1 MTYTIILSKEE
12 HDIISDLTST
22 FFTVPSEHQAKFCKE
37 AEKLSAKLPTRIRTI
52 LQDFVKHG
60 SPESGFLLFKTFY
73 IEDVKTPTN
82 NMQKVGE
89 KTTLA
94 KIQAV
99 LISVLGQMIAYEAEG
114 GGELFQDI
122 VPDKSMANNQSS
134 IGSHT
139 ELEIHT
145 EQAFSKLRPDFLSL
159 ACLRGDPEAL
169 TYVLPLQVILDN
181 LSKEEIDLLKQPLW
195 TTGVDLSFRLHG
207 LEFIEGD
214 IRGPMPILSRGMEG
228 LAEGLV
234 FDKHPEGLVF
244 DKHPEGL
251 VFDKHPEGLVFD
263 KHPEGL
269 VFDKHPEGL
278 VFDKHP
284 EGLVFDQDLMRG
296 TDPRSEQM
304 IHKIVDIYY
313 KHRIAHNLQPGE
325 ILFIDNRSALHGRSP
340 FFPKYDGNDRFLIR
354 CFATLNLCRSE
365 YARMKGSR
373 TVAAIYS

>member
-1 MTYTIILSKEE
+1 MDCTITLSKEE
-12 HDIISDLTST
+12 LEIIYDITST
-22 FFTVPSEHQAKFCKE
+22 FFTVPSEDPNQFCKE
-37 AEKLSAKLPTRIRTI
+37 AQQLSTKLPPRIREI
-52 LQDFVKHG
+52 LQEFVKHG
-60 SPESGFLLFKTFY
+60 SPESGFLLFKTFDPHLDD
-73 IEDVKTPTN
+73 IKTPTN

-159 ACLRGDPEAL
+159 ACLRRDPEAL
-169 TYVLPLQVILDN
+169 TYVLPLQTILDN

-214 IRGPMPILSRGMEG
+214 IRGPMPILSRGT
-228 LAEGLV
+228 EGLV
-234 FDKHPEGLVF
+234 FDKHPLGLVF
-244 DKHPEGL
+244 DKHPLGL
-251 VFDKHPEGLVFD
+251 VFDKHPLGLVFD
-263 KHPEGL
+263 KHPL
-269 VFDKHPEGL
+269 GL

-304 IHKIVDIYY
+304 IEKIVDIYY

-325 ILFIDNRSALHGRSP
+325 IILIDNRTALHGRSP

-354 CFATLNLCRSE
+354 CFAILDYDRSE

>member
-122 VPDKSMANNQSS
+122 VPEKSMANNQSS

-169 TYVLPLQVILDN
+169 TYVLPLQAILDN

-214 IRGPMPILSRGMEG
+214 IRGPMPILSRGMKG
-228 LAEGLV
+228 LA
-234 FDKHPEGLVF
+234 
-244 DKHPEGL
+244 
-251 VFDKHPEGLVFD
+251 
-263 KHPEGL
+263 
-269 VFDKHPEGL
+269 EGL

-296 TDPRSEQM
+296 TNPRSEQM

-325 ILFIDNRSALHGRSP
+325 ILFIDNRLALHGRSP

-365 YARMKGSR
+365 YSRMKGSR